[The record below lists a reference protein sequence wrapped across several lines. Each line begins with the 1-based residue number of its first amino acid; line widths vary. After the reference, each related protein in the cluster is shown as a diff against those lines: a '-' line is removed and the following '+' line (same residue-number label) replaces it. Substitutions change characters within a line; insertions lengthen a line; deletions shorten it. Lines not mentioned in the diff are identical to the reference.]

1 MDDRYGHPPED
12 EGPSDP
18 AEGVRIIG
26 AEEAAEALE
35 RGDVA
40 PRLPDS
46 QPRFGDRPPSLPE
59 GVRPALRFPLSAD
72 ADPTE
77 LIRPAVVPPAVPDDT
92 QGPASGQVELPH
104 WTDPPTGEVPA
115 VLSRDDT
122 ESDDDLDVW
131 STFAGAPPTPR
142 WRGEPEDWSDND
154 YEGVTLGD
162 DDTRLG
168 ALDDRERPTDDELFS
183 FDDVDEIV
191 AREPVASR
199 APIEPYS
206 YDDDPTHDDYDDLGT
221 EPVYSQYDEADY
233 DDAGYAE
240 VEEAPHERPSRRRRR
255 RSHEP
260 SGAVPAARRGLGTPQ
275 AAGRDVTTATV
286 VGVGFAI
293 VAIILFAIG
302 SAAAAALAVIVIALC
317 AGEFFGAVQRGGAR
331 PAALLGL
338 VASVAFP
345 LAVYW
350 KGEPAFPLIVSL
362 TVIFTMVW
370 FLAGAGGEAP
380 VLEGVGITLFGVL
393 WIGALGS
400 YSTLMLRAHDGRG
413 ILLAVVL
420 VTVAYDVGAF
430 FFGRS
435 VGRRPVSQASPN
447 KTVEGLLGGTF
458 LALVMGVL
466 VGLIKL
472 GAFHTLANGILLALI
487 VSVAGPLGDFCES
500 VVKRDLG
507 IKDMGSVLPGHG
519 GLLDRFDAL
528 LFVLP
533 AAYYAIVAFHLV
545 G

>member
-12 EGPSDP
+12 EAPKDP

-77 LIRPAVVPPAVPDDT
+77 LIRPAVVPPAIPDDT

-115 VLSRDDT
+115 VLSRDDA
-122 ESDDDLDVW
+122 EPDEDLDVW

-142 WRGEPEDWSDND
+142 WRGESADWSEAD
-154 YEGVTLGD
+154 YEGVAIGD

-168 ALDDRERPTDDELFS
+168 ALDDSDRPTDDELFS

-191 AREPVASR
+191 AREPAATRV
-199 APIEPYS
+199 PLDPYS
-206 YDDDPTHDDYDDLGT
+206 YADDPTHDDYEETGET
-221 EPVYSQYDEADY
+221 VYEEYDGYDDEAAY
-233 DDAGYAE
+233 DAD
-240 VEEAPHERPSRRRRR
+240 EEAPHERPGRRRRR
-255 RSHEP
+255 RSHD
-260 SGAVPAARRGLGTPQ
+260 GAAAVPAARRGLGSPQ

-286 VGVGFAI
+286 VGVGFAV
-293 VAIILFAIG
+293 VAIVLFAIG
-302 SAAAAALAVIVIALC
+302 AAAAAALVVVIIAVC

-338 VASVAFP
+338 IAAVAFP

-350 KGEPAFPLIVSL
+350 KGEPAFPLLVSL
-362 TVIFTMVW
+362 TVIFTLIW

-393 WIGALGS
+393 WIGGLGS
-400 YSTLMLRAHDGRG
+400 YASLMLRAHDGRG

-435 VGRRPVSQASPN
+435 VGRRPVSKASPN

-458 LALVMGVL
+458 LALVMGVFL
-466 VGLIKL
+466 GLIKV
-472 GAFHTLANGILLALI
+472 GAFHTIANGVLLALI
-487 VSVAGPLGDFCES
+487 VSVFGPLGDFCES
-500 VVKRDLG
+500 AVKRDLG
-507 IKDMGSVLPGHG
+507 LKDMGSVLPGHG